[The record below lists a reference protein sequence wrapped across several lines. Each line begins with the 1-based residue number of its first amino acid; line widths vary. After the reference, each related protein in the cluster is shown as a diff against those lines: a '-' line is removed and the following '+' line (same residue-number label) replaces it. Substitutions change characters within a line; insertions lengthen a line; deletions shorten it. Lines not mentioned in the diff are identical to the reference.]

1 MEMPGSVRWRID
13 DRSDMGSDALT
24 SHTRST
30 MSAFPSS
37 LAVGVGLRPIC
48 SGLIANRADTF
59 SQQMLR
65 AIQRR
70 PPCVGHRLAV
80 PGPMLH
86 PHLSFHVRS
95 IATSLGCRP
104 TTLRIE
110 PFQTLNPSF
119 RRSFT
124 LSSLFSPRTKPT
136 PTPSP
141 SIVADISL
149 LEAAANI
156 NQNDIDKQIAL
167 YEALLATK
175 VKAGYDTI
183 ISRWERL
190 SEFVCYIWLHPTAA
204 ESSERRE

>member
-1 MEMPGSVRWRID
+1 
-13 DRSDMGSDALT
+13 
-24 SHTRST
+24 
-30 MSAFPSS
+30 MSFLNSS
-37 LAVGVGLRPIC
+37 LAVSLGPHPIC
-48 SGLIANRADTF
+48 SGFIADDAGTF
-59 SQQMLR
+59 SRQLLR
-65 AIQRR
+65 AAQRR
-70 PPCVGHRLAV
+70 PPCVGHQLTV
-80 PGPMLH
+80 PGPLLH
-86 PHLSFHVRS
+86 PHLPFLLRS
-95 IATSLGCRP
+95 AATGLGCRS
-104 TTLRIE
+104 TTFRIE

-141 SIVADISL
+141 STVADISL

-156 NQNDIDKQIAL
+156 NHNDVDKQIAL

-190 SEFVCYIWLHPTAA
+190 SEFVCHVWLSSTASKNSECWNRIRLHRSYNPIEPSNYIYPPW
-204 ESSERRE
+204 

>member
-1 MEMPGSVRWRID
+1 M
-13 DRSDMGSDALT
+13 
-24 SHTRST
+24 ST
-30 MSAFPSS
+30 LSSS
-37 LAVGVGLRPIC
+37 LAVSVGLPPVRF
-48 SGLIANRADTF
+48 GFAADGPDTI

-65 AIQRR
+65 AVQRW
-70 PPCVGHRLAV
+70 PPSVGHRLTV
-80 PGPMLH
+80 PGPMPH
-86 PHLSFHVRS
+86 PRIPLSVRS
-95 IATSLGCRP
+95 IATGLGRGS
-104 TTLRIE
+104 TIQRME
-110 PFQTLNPSF
+110 HFRALNPSL

-141 SIVADISL
+141 STVADISL

-156 NQNDIDKQIAL
+156 NHNDVDKQLAL

-190 SEFVCYIWLHPTAA
+190 SEFVCYA
-204 ESSERRE
+204 

>member
-1 MEMPGSVRWRID
+1 MARSVLWRAD
-13 DRSDMGSDALT
+13 DCSDINPDAST

-30 MSAFPSS
+30 MSAFYSS
-37 LAVGVGLRPIC
+37 LAVSLGI
-48 SGLIANRADTF
+48 SGFVVDDTDTL
-59 SQQMLR
+59 SRQLLR
-65 AIQRR
+65 AAQRR
-70 PPCVGHRLAV
+70 PPCVGLQLTV
-80 PGPMLH
+80 PGPIFH
-86 PHLSFHVRS
+86 PHLPFPVRTA
-95 IATSLGCRP
+95 ATGFGCRS
-104 TTLRIE
+104 TTFRIE

-156 NQNDIDKQIAL
+156 NHHDVDKQIAL

-190 SEFVCYIWLHPTAA
+190 SEFVCHV
-204 ESSERRE
+204 

>member
-1 MEMPGSVRWRID
+1 MSVRTSIQTR
-13 DRSDMGSDALT
+13 RLLT
-24 SHTRST
+24 PGPRCL
-30 MSAFPSS
+30 PSPRPS
-37 LAVGVGLRPIC
+37 RYVLGLRSIC
-48 SGLIANRADTF
+48 FGLVTDDVNTL
-59 SQQMLR
+59 SLQLLR
-65 AIQRR
+65 AVQRR
-70 PPCVGHRLAV
+70 PPSLSHRLTL
-80 PGPMLH
+80 PDPIFR
-86 PHLSFHVRS
+86 PHLPFLARS
-95 IATSLGCRP
+95 IATGLGRSP
-104 TTLRIE
+104 VTFRIE

-141 SIVADISL
+141 STVADISI

-156 NQNDIDKQIAL
+156 NHNDVDKQIAL

-190 SEFVCYIWLHPTAA
+190 SEFVCYV
-204 ESSERRE
+204 